1 MSGPKLGR
9 PSAAPSKEERRTACQ
24 DNTDRIEVE
33 HSFSLSKRCYGLG
46 LIRSKLEETSYGSVG
61 LSIFVTNLFRILDR
75 SGVLFFVFFKERFR
89 GALSANGI
97 NRTGLILMLSPL

>member
-1 MSGPKLGR
+1 MAGPKLGR

-46 LIRSKLEETSYGSVG
+46 LFRAKLEETSYGSVG

-75 SGVLFFVFFKERFR
+75 SGVLFFCFFQGTVPWRSECQR
-89 GALSANGI
+89 N
-97 NRTGLILMLSPL
+97 